1 MTCLGFTLSIV
12 SLVIAFYNVIVNL
25 LGMIGVPGF
34 TTTVFSIWFVGGMLM
49 MQMGI
54 VGLYI
59 GKIFDQ
65 VKGRPL
71 YVVMDEINT
80 DK

>member
-1 MTCLGFTLSIV
+1 MTGLGLFLSFTSMI
-12 SLVIAFYNVIVNL
+12 IALYNVLAYFMGI
-25 LGMIGVPGF
+25 IGVPGF

-49 MQMGI
+49 MQLGI

-71 YVVMDEINT
+71 YVVMDEVNV
-80 DK
+80 